1 MIKFLSEN
9 LTVKNIFFFALITQT
24 IFFIFFAYAGRN
36 AWLYADNTFYET
48 PAWNLASG
56 NRLSI
61 DRSEW
66 EDPYLTNL
74 YYTQHPEESNNEF
87 IPAATLPIGY
97 SIFLAGVYS
106 VFGRNLLAAIVS
118 NLLLLYGFFAAIFI
132 LSKRLFADGLQN
144 KILWVLVA
152 VFPFWAYWS
161 SKVMSDVLHVTL
173 MSLFFLFF
181 FGNKK
186 NLPIIAGIFFG
197 LACLVRPYPM
207 LLPLFLLAGGFLFKN
222 KFLSVKRVA
231 VIAAIGWLFLGGWMM
246 RNYYWFGKP
255 MMTSMGP
262 GYGLWLASHRDLIHD
277 YTDDN
282 WVKKER
288 MNLGIRDEHYVEDN
302 AKLFSIALE
311 RIKENP
317 VRYFLTSAANSIRT
331 WVSLGG
337 ETTPLAGKLLIGGYL
352 IFMFISMLYGAWL
365 AFKAKNGV
373 LIGFVIIAFYYTF
386 IFSWLTVEGRY
397 MLPVR
402 ILGFIL
408 SSVAL
413 AHFAKRFFIR
423 ENDSD
428 LTVESIG

>member
-1 MIKFLSEN
+1 
-9 LTVKNIFFFALITQT
+9 
-24 IFFIFFAYAGRN
+24 
-36 AWLYADNTFYET
+36 
-48 PAWNLASG
+48 
-56 NRLSI
+56 
-61 DRSEW
+61 
-66 EDPYLTNL
+66 
-74 YYTQHPEESNNEF
+74 
-87 IPAATLPIGY
+87 
-97 SIFLAGVYS
+97 
-106 VFGRNLLAAIVS
+106 
-118 NLLLLYGFFAAIFI
+118 
-132 LSKRLFADGLQN
+132 
-144 KILWVLVA
+144 
-152 VFPFWAYWS
+152 
-161 SKVMSDVLHVTL
+161 
-173 MSLFFLFF
+173 
-181 FGNKK
+181 
-186 NLPIIAGIFFG
+186 
-197 LACLVRPYPM
+197 
-207 LLPLFLLAGGFLFKN
+207 
-222 KFLSVKRVA
+222 
-231 VIAAIGWLFLGGWMM
+231 
-246 RNYYWFGKP
+246 
-255 MMTSMGP
+255 MGP
-262 GYGLWLASHRDLIHD
+262 GYSLWLASHRDLIHD

-317 VRYFLTSAANSIRT
+317 VRYFLTSATNSIRS

-337 ETTPLAGKLLIGGYL
+337 ETTPLAGKLLIGGYF

-373 LIGFVIIAFYYTF
+373 LVGFVIIAFYYTL